1 MTWVP
6 KNRAT
11 DGEDDES
18 NGLGEENEKGKNCA
32 LFCENNYQPQI
43 SQNFYKTPLIWF
55 SRLFFPKG
63 GWDARRSYREA
74 GRQAGGYGGAAPAQ
88 LRFARDAL
96 AEPLISAKLGGNF
109 DP

>member
-18 NGLGEENEKGKNCA
+18 NGLGEENEKGNNSA
-32 LFCENNYQPQI
+32 PFSDHNYQPKI
-43 SQNFYKTPLIWF
+43 YQNRRSFDF
-55 SRLFFPKG
+55 CEFFPKEGLG
-63 GWDARRSYREA
+63 GWDVARRSYREA
-74 GRQAGGYGGAAPAQ
+74 GRQPGGFGGAAPAH
-88 LRFARDAL
+88 LRFAREAV